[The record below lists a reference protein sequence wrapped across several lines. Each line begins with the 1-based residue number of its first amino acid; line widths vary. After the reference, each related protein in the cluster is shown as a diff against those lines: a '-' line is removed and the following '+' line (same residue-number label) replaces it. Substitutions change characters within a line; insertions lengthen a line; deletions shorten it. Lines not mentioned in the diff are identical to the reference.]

1 MVNSRPPIF
10 GLVLT
15 GGKSTRMKKN
25 KAALKFHNKSQALYA
40 FELLLPFCE
49 NVFVSSRKG
58 QKLPVAQNKLPHIYD
73 SKKFSGHGPLAGIL
87 SAMAKY
93 PKVTWLVLAC
103 DLPFVD
109 DKTLK
114 HLLRYRDSAKIATA
128 YKSWSNNLPEPLC
141 AIYEPAAQK
150 RLLTFFNKGIVCPR
164 KILINSKPRLLKLKN
179 KNALDNVNTP
189 NEFQKAISFLNKSSN
204 SHFTKIG

>member
-1 MVNSRPPIF
+1 MVKVRPKVF

-25 KAALKFHNKSQALYA
+25 KAALKFHNKPQALHA
-40 FELLLPFCE
+40 FELLLPLCE
-49 NVFVSSRKG
+49 KVFVSSRKG
-58 QKLPVAQNKLPHIYD
+58 QKLPVAQSKLPHIYD
-73 SKKFSGHGPLAGIL
+73 LKKLSGRGPLSGIL

-93 PKVTWLVLAC
+93 PKAAWLVLAC

-114 HLLRYRDSAKIATA
+114 HLLGYRDSAKIATA
-128 YKSWSNNLPEPLC
+128 YKSRFNDLPEPLC

-189 NEFQKAISFLNKSSN
+189 EEYRKALSFLKS
-204 SHFTKIG
+204 